1 MANLKTYLQSLVGLA
16 IHNTLPASSGAVLH
30 SIPPGKWTDF
40 VAPFDGIAVIVS
52 ETQGC
57 EAINFYSGAC
67 HVNIPTFSDKYGSAW
82 IVIKKG
88 VTISAYCNGS
98 ATVQLVLV
106 PNIQSSL

>member
-16 IHNTLPASSGAVLH
+16 IHNTLPASSGAV
-30 SIPPGKWTDF
+30 SYSVPPEEWTEF
-40 VAPFDGIAVIVS
+40 VAPFDGIAVIGS
-52 ETQGC
+52 DTTGC

-67 HVNIPTFSDKYGSAW
+67 HALIPTLGDTYGFAW

-88 VTISAYCNGS
+88 VPISAYCNGN
-98 ATVQLVLV
+98 ATVQLALV